1 MRSPKLAGS
10 MIALALLLMQYW
22 IIKRLFM
29 DIVSFPIFWLK
40 TH

>member
-1 MRSPKLAGS
+1 